1 MGKNKSAVYAGTFDP
16 LTNGHRDII
25 IRAAGIF
32 DSLVVAV
39 AEDSR
44 KDTLFTPEERMELIS
59 ETIKEFLP
67 ADRKRIKVAA
77 FQGLL
82 VDYVKKLNSN
92 VIIRG
97 LRAVSDYEYE
107 SQMAVIN
114 RNLDNQIETVFLMTA
129 EENSFISSSV
139 VREIAKLGGD
149 VSSLVPKSVNKRV
162 KKKVSLKQAK

>member
-1 MGKNKSAVYAGTFDP
+1 MAKGKLAVYAGTFDP
-16 LTNGHRDII
+16 ITKGHRDII
-25 IRAAGIF
+25 IRALGIF
-32 DSLVVAV
+32 DSIIVAV

-44 KDTLFTPEERMELIS
+44 KDTMFTPKERAELIA
-59 ETIKEFLP
+59 ETIAEFSP
-67 ADRKRIKVAA
+67 DIVKRTKVDT
-77 FQGLL
+77 FKGLL
-82 VDYVKKLNSN
+82 VDYVKKASSN

-114 RNLDNQIETVFLMTA
+114 RNLDNHIETVFLMTA

-149 VSSLVPKSVNKRV
+149 VSSLVPDCVNRKI
-162 KKKVSLKQAK
+162 KHTKF

>member
-1 MGKNKSAVYAGTFDP
+1 MGKNISAVYAGTFDP
-16 LTNGHRDII
+16 LTNGHKDII

-32 DSLVVAV
+32 DYLVVAV
-39 AEDSR
+39 AEDST
-44 KDTLFTPEERMELIS
+44 KDTLFTPRERVELIS
-59 ETIKEFLP
+59 ETIKEFIP
-67 ADRKRIKVAA
+67 SDQKRIKVDT
-77 FQGLL
+77 FRGLL
-82 VDYVKKLNSN
+82 VDYVKKLNSK

-162 KKKVSLKQAK
+162 KKKLSQK

>member
-1 MGKNKSAVYAGTFDP
+1 MGKNISAVYAGTFDP

-44 KDTLFTPEERMELIS
+44 KDTLFTPEERIELIS
-59 ETIKEFLP
+59 ETLKEFP
-67 ADRKRIKVAA
+67 AADRKRIKVDT

-82 VDYVKKLNSN
+82 VDYVRKLNSK

-149 VSSLVPKSVNKRV
+149 VSSLVPKSVNNRV
-162 KKKVSLKQAK
+162 KKKISQKQAK